1 MRLLTFEIH
10 SAPFFLF
17 RDNWENFFIS
27 PCLGE
32 RGRAN
37 RWSWGIARV
46 GRQDAGGLLARQIC
60 RRSHPLDH
68 LLTLNVYCHDII
80 NIDIKVLWQR

>member
-1 MRLLTFEIH
+1 M
-10 SAPFFLF
+10 
-17 RDNWENFFIS
+17 S

-68 LLTLNVYCHDII
+68 LLTLNVYCHDSI
-80 NIDIKVLWQR
+80 NIDVKFNIYSIVVFL